1 MDLLNHET
9 IQNIVEIIWAI
20 FAYIGILVM
29 VVWGI
34 KAVYLLIY
42 KRFFNP
48 NLSTW
53 IIRIKLWHY
62 LVLSLEFLVAKD
74 ILGSIVNP
82 TTEWLITLWAIVV
95 IRTVLSY
102 FLNKEIL
109 AVKEEIKYYE
119 EKVKAHEEAKEEK
132 LKKSKEKITT
142 TKSKK

>member
-1 MDLLNHET
+1 MGILNHET
-9 IQNIVEIIWAI
+9 MQTIVEITWAI
-20 FAYIGILVM
+20 FAYIWILVM
-29 VVWGI
+29 IVWWV

-42 KRFFNP
+42 RRFFNHS
-48 NLSTW
+48 LSTW

-74 ILGSIVNP
+74 ILESIVNP

-109 AVKEEIKYYE
+109 EVKEEIKYYE
-119 EKVKAHEEAKEEK
+119 EKVKAHEEAKKEK
-132 LKKSKEKITT
+132 LKKTKEKFVTQ
-142 TKSKK
+142 KNKK

>member
-1 MDLLNHET
+1 MDFLSHET
-9 IQNIVEIIWAI
+9 IQNIVEIIWSI

-34 KAVYLLIY
+34 KAMYLLIY
-42 KRFFNP
+42 KRFFNH

-74 ILGSIVNP
+74 ILWSIVNP

-102 FLNKEIL
+102 FLNKEI
-109 AVKEEIKYYE
+109 AEVKEEIKYYE
-119 EKVKAHEEAKEEK
+119 GKVKANDEAKKEK
-132 LKKSKEKITT
+132 TKKSKAKTISTKI
-142 TKSKK
+142 KK

>member
-1 MDLLNHET
+1 MDFLNHET

-34 KAVYLLIY
+34 KAIYLLIY

-74 ILGSIVNP
+74 ILGSIANP
-82 TTEWLITLWAIVV
+82 TIEWLITLWAIVV
-95 IRTVLSY
+95 IRTILSY

-109 AVKEEIKYYE
+109 TVKKEIKYYE
-119 EKVKAHEEAKEEK
+119 AKVKAHEEAKEAK
-132 LKKSKEKITT
+132 LKKAKEKITT
-142 TKSKK
+142 IKSKK

>member
-1 MDLLNHET
+1 MDLLNHEN
-9 IQNIVEIIWAI
+9 IQAIVEITWAI

-29 VVWGI
+29 IVWGV
-34 KAVYLLIY
+34 KAVYLLFY
-42 KRFFNP
+42 RRFFNHS
-48 NLSTW
+48 LSTW

-74 ILGSIVNP
+74 ILESIVNP

-109 AVKEEIKYYE
+109 EVKEEIKYYE
-119 EKVKAHEEAKEEK
+119 EKVKAHEEAKKEK
-132 LKKSKEKITT
+132 LKK
-142 TKSKK
+142 TKAKSVTQKNKK

>member
-1 MDLLNHET
+1 MDILNHET
-9 IQNIVEIIWAI
+9 MQTIVEITWAI

-29 VVWGI
+29 IVWGV

-42 KRFFNP
+42 RRFFNHS
-48 NLSTW
+48 LSTW

-74 ILGSIVNP
+74 ILESIVNP

-109 AVKEEIKYYE
+109 EVKEEIKYYE
-119 EKVKAHEEAKEEK
+119 EKVKAHEEAK
-132 LKKSKEKITT
+132 KEKRKK
-142 TKSKK
+142 TKAKSVTQKN